1 MLLLDTNVVSEVLKS
16 QTHRADRK
24 VLAWAKKVDSSLL
37 FLSVITLYELE
48 MGTRR
53 MEHRDPRQG
62 ALLRAW
68 TLDRI
73 LPVFAGRIL
82 SVTPEVAMRC
92 ARMHVP
98 NPAPFRDSF
107 IAATALEHG
116 MTVVTR
122 NAADFEHSGVKT
134 LNPWRA

>member
-1 MLLLDTNVVSEVLKS
+1 MLLLDTNVVSEIFKS

-68 TLDRI
+68 TRDRI
-73 LPVFAGRIL
+73 LPVFADRIL

>member
-1 MLLLDTNVVSEVLKS
+1 MFLLDTNVVSEMFKT

-24 VLAWAKKVDSSLL
+24 VLAWARKVDSSHL

-48 MGTRR
+48 IGTRR
-53 MEHRDPRQG
+53 MERRDPRQG

-68 TLDRI
+68 MLDRI

-82 SVTPEVAMRC
+82 PVTAEVATRC
-92 ARMHVP
+92 ASLHVP

-107 IAATALEHG
+107 IAATALVHG

-122 NAADFEHSGVKT
+122 NVADFEHSDVKT

>member
-1 MLLLDTNVVSEVLKS
+1 MFLLDTNVVSEMFKT

-24 VLAWAKKVDSSLL
+24 VLAWARKVDSSHL

-48 MGTRR
+48 IGTRR
-53 MEHRDPRQG
+53 MERRDPRQG

-68 TLDRI
+68 MLDRI

-82 SVTPEVAMRC
+82 PVTAEVATRC
-92 ARMHVP
+92 ASLHVP

-107 IAATALEHG
+107 IAATALVHG

-122 NAADFEHSGVKT
+122 NVADFEHSGVKT

>member
-1 MLLLDTNVVSEVLKS
+1 MFLLDTNVVSEIFKS
-16 QTHRADRK
+16 QARRADRK
-24 VLAWAKKVDSSLL
+24 VLAWAKRVDYSHL

-53 MEHRDPRQG
+53 MERRDPRQG

-68 TLDRI
+68 TVDRI
-73 LPVFAGRIL
+73 QPVFAGRIL
-82 SVTPEVAMRC
+82 SVTPEVAARC
-92 ARMHVP
+92 ASLHVP

-107 IAATALEHG
+107 IAATALVHG

-122 NAADFEHSGVKT
+122 NVADFEHSGVKT
-134 LNPWRA
+134 FNPWRA

>member
-1 MLLLDTNVVSEVLKS
+1 
-16 QTHRADRK
+16 
-24 VLAWAKKVDSSLL
+24 VDSSHL

-48 MGTRR
+48 IGTRR
-53 MEHRDPRQG
+53 MERRDPRQG

-68 TLDRI
+68 MLDRI

-82 SVTPEVAMRC
+82 PVTAEVATRC
-92 ARMHVP
+92 ASLHVP

-107 IAATALEHG
+107 IAATALVHG

-122 NAADFEHSGVKT
+122 NVADFEHSDVKT